1 MIAPAGFD
9 ATAFRLP
16 TILAEVP
23 SDSSLNS
30 VRKFSDFLE
39 APPLKI
45 AFPCQQCGKQLVADS
60 ALAGRTGRCRYCGQ
74 SMLVP
79 SGKGSTA
86 GQRPAHSGASAKASG
101 QASPAV
107 ARAPV
112 ADWRTAV
119 ASQLAPPAGPAAAAA
134 STGAAAASTGAAAA
148 STSAAA
154 ATRRAPR
161 SGRADSAPAATA
173 ASGYSLRPV
182 TPAKVQAIA
191 ATDWDNA
198 ELGEAVAPPAGI
210 FARSATATATAWP
223 VPSGP
228 SPVFIAYRMFFS
240 LLARATTWIS
250 ETSYT
255 ISFVIIILSVA
266 SGMIGRH
273 SLAALGCG
281 TIVAL
286 NLIGLAGD
294 LASLVTMSFRK
305 NPLRGALFLI
315 PPFTFYYLW
324 SDWDRYRDTVS
335 RMRIPAVTL
344 ALVAAAYL
352 FVPWLRGG
360 KESNGFLDRAATQV
374 VGTLEEKLG
383 GPGASIEQGL
393 KTARAWVREVP
404 LPAALTP
411 PASDGPAPPA
421 PGPKP

>member
-1 MIAPAGFD
+1 M
-9 ATAFRLP
+9 
-16 TILAEVP
+16 
-23 SDSSLNS
+23 
-30 VRKFSDFLE
+30 
-39 APPLKI
+39 KI

-60 ALAGRTGRCRYCGQ
+60 GLAGRTGRCRYCGQ

-79 SGKGSTA
+79 SGQGSTA
-86 GQRPAHSGASAKASG
+86 GQRPAHSGASLKASAKASG
-101 QASPAV
+101 QASPEGSPAV
-107 ARAPV
+107 GRAAV

-119 ASQLAPPAGPAAAAA
+119 ASQLALPAGPAAAAA
-134 STGAAAASTGAAAA
+134 STGAAAAN
-148 STSAAA
+148 
-154 ATRRAPR
+154 RRAPR
-161 SGRADSAPAATA
+161 SGRRDSTPAPTATA
-173 ASGYSLRPV
+173 AGGYSLRSV
-182 TPAKVQAIA
+182 TPARVQAIA

-198 ELGEAVAPPAGI
+198 ELGEAVAPPASI
-210 FARSATATATAWP
+210 FARSAAAAATARP

-255 ISFVIIILSVA
+255 VSFVIIILSVA
-266 SGMIGRH
+266 AGMIGRH

-286 NLIGLAGD
+286 NLVGLAGD

-324 SDWDRYRDTVS
+324 SDWNRYRDTVS

-344 ALVAAAYL
+344 ALVAAAYV

-360 KESNGFLDRAATQV
+360 KESEGFLGEAATRM

-383 GPGASIEQGL
+383 GPGASIDQGL

-404 LPAALTP
+404 LPAALSP
-411 PASDGPAPPA
+411 PDSDGPTPPV

>member
-1 MIAPAGFD
+1 
-9 ATAFRLP
+9 
-16 TILAEVP
+16 
-23 SDSSLNS
+23 
-30 VRKFSDFLE
+30 
-39 APPLKI
+39 LKI

-60 ALAGRTGRCRYCGQ
+60 GLAGRTGRCRYCGQ

-79 SGKGSTA
+79 SGQGSTA
-86 GQRPAHSGASAKASG
+86 GQRPAHSGTSAKASG
-101 QASPAV
+101 QASPEGSPVV

-119 ASQLAPPAGPAAAAA
+119 ASQLIQPGGTGAAAAA
-134 STGAAAASTGAAAA
+134 STGAAASTSTAAA
-148 STSAAA
+148 S
-154 ATRRAPR
+154 RRAPR
-161 SGRADSAPAATA
+161 SGRADSGSAATA
-173 ASGYSLRPV
+173 AGGYSLRPV

-198 ELGEAVAPPAGI
+198 ELGEAVAPPASI
-210 FARSATATATAWP
+210 FARSATAAATARP
-223 VPSGP
+223 VPIGP

-286 NLIGLAGD
+286 NLVGLAGD

-344 ALVAAAYL
+344 ALVAMAYV

-360 KESNGFLDRAATQV
+360 KESESVFGEAATRV

-404 LPAALTP
+404 LPAALSP

>member
-16 TILAEVP
+16 TILAVVP

-30 VRKFSDFLE
+30 VRKFSDFPE
-39 APPLKI
+39 AQPLKI

-60 ALAGRTGRCRYCGQ
+60 GLAGRTGRCRYCGK

-79 SGKGSTA
+79 SGQGSTA
-86 GQRPAHSGASAKASG
+86 GPRAHSGASAKASG
-101 QASPAV
+101 QAAPEVSPAV
-107 ARAPV
+107 AQAPV

-119 ASQLAPPAGPAAAAA
+119 ASQLALPAGPAAAAA
-134 STGAAAASTGAAAA
+134 STSQPTAS
-148 STSAAA
+148 
-154 ATRRAPR
+154 RRAPR

-191 ATDWDNA
+191 ATDWDDA
-198 ELGEAVAPPAGI
+198 ELGEAVAPPASI
-210 FARSATATATAWP
+210 FARSAAAAATARP

-228 SPVFIAYRMFFS
+228 APVFIAYRMFFS

-255 ISFVIIILSVA
+255 VSFVIIILSVA

-286 NLIGLAGD
+286 NLVGLAGD

-344 ALVAAAYL
+344 ALVAMAYV

-360 KESNGFLDRAATQV
+360 KESEGVFGEAATRV

-383 GPGASIEQGL
+383 GPGASIEKGL

-404 LPAALTP
+404 LPAALSP

>member
-1 MIAPAGFD
+1 
-9 ATAFRLP
+9 
-16 TILAEVP
+16 V
-23 SDSSLNS
+23 
-30 VRKFSDFLE
+30 
-39 APPLKI
+39 
-45 AFPCQQCGKQLVADS
+45 
-60 ALAGRTGRCRYCGQ
+60 
-74 SMLVP
+74 
-79 SGKGSTA
+79 
-86 GQRPAHSGASAKASG
+86 
-101 QASPAV
+101 V

-119 ASQLAPPAGPAAAAA
+119 ASQLIQPGGTGAAAAA
-134 STGAAAASTGAAAA
+134 STGAAASTSTAAA
-148 STSAAA
+148 S
-154 ATRRAPR
+154 RRAPR
-161 SGRADSAPAATA
+161 SGRADSGSAATA
-173 ASGYSLRPV
+173 AGGYSLRPV

-198 ELGEAVAPPAGI
+198 ELGEAVAPPASI
-210 FARSATATATAWP
+210 FARSATAAATARP
-223 VPSGP
+223 VPIGP

-286 NLIGLAGD
+286 NLVGLAGD

-344 ALVAAAYL
+344 ALVAMAYV

-360 KESNGFLDRAATQV
+360 KESESVFGEAATRV

-404 LPAALTP
+404 LPAALSP